1 MPTYNDSESI
11 CASIDSLM
19 NQTYPNWELLI
30 VDDGS
35 TDNTSDTIKKYK
47 EAKDSKKQIQYYYK
61 ENSDQLNSIKFVLD
75 KISGDY
81 VYILH
86 SDDLLYS
93 KTSLEEF
100 IEFEKSHPGYD
111 AYTGNSM
118 IIDVNDNEVKL
129 SKVMKYKRTTNRLAL
144 LYLWLG
150 RNLYID
156 CAFFNTNVF
165 LKSIK
170 ESYLDWNMP
179 YWVDLHSY
187 PNLISVKNMDHIMF
201 KYRIHESNYIN
212 NDVGKLNVING
223 ELRTATRLMSY
234 FHIPYYRY
242 QYLLYRIFNKL
253 GLAGMFV
260 PIYKQQPQRGKAKVI
275 QFIIEK
281 RFGDTYKNN
290 LFLYALVEFY
300 KNLDSPKAN
309 RTLQIKIKDDEKL
322 FLGSDVKEFN
332 LRLQKGELP
341 EIYYYLLDEMKNG
354 FSAISCKKED
364 LYKVETITKFLCIY
378 PHIKITQI

>member
-11 CASIDSLM
+11 CASIDSLI

-47 EAKDSKKQIQYYYK
+47 ETMDSKKQIQYYYK

-100 IEFEKSHPGYD
+100 IEFEKLHPGYD

-144 LYLWLG
+144 L
-150 RNLYID
+150 
-156 CAFFNTNVF
+156 
-165 LKSIK
+165 
-170 ESYLDWNMP
+170 
-179 YWVDLHSY
+179 
-187 PNLISVKNMDHIMF
+187 
-201 KYRIHESNYIN
+201 
-212 NDVGKLNVING
+212 
-223 ELRTATRLMSY
+223 
-234 FHIPYYRY
+234 
-242 QYLLYRIFNKL
+242 
-253 GLAGMFV
+253 
-260 PIYKQQPQRGKAKVI
+260 IYG
-275 QFIIEK
+275 
-281 RFGDTYKNN
+281 
-290 LFLYALVEFY
+290 
-300 KNLDSPKAN
+300 
-309 RTLQIKIKDDEKL
+309 
-322 FLGSDVKEFN
+322 
-332 LRLQKGELP
+332 
-341 EIYYYLLDEMKNG
+341 
-354 FSAISCKKED
+354 
-364 LYKVETITKFLCIY
+364 
-378 PHIKITQI
+378 